1 MPHECLAQEPFGGS
15 EVSPLAEPELNRV
28 AIAVDSPVQ
37 VHPSPADFD
46 KCLIDMP
53 LSGNGSLAS
62 MKLLQ
67 QQRRVM
73 DGPAVYS
80 SVIDGDAALGHHLLK
95 ISESQIVS
103 QIPPHTEQNHRSIKM
118 PALKH
123 LFLRH

>member
-1 MPHECLAQEPFGGS
+1 MTEIFAQKPNR
-15 EVSPLAEPELNRV
+15 PLRY
-28 AIAVDSPVQ
+28 
-37 VHPSPADFD
+37 PATVTNL
-46 KCLIDMP
+46 LIHATRRIDVP